1 MINDIDNSN
10 DYELIMLYREDDEQ
24 AKNILYLKY
33 KFIINLLI
41 KKYSKYLIKVNA
53 DYDEVYSECTIGF
66 SDALKRFNEEK
77 DASLP
82 TFITLC
88 VERKLKTVIKKYNR
102 NKYKISNEALSL
114 DYIYDDDQSLM
125 DYVVDLEHEP
135 LKNMEDNES
144 YIDLVKSIKEELTKK
159 EYDVFLLM
167 ARNLSYVEIANI
179 LGLTPKQVDNTIA
192 VSTRRTRITV
202 FWGPTRQRFDGKRPI
217 SLPCRH
223 RNRP

>member
-179 LGLTPKQVDNTIA
+179 LGLTPKQVDNTM
-192 VSTRRTRITV
+192 
-202 FWGPTRQRFDGKRPI
+202 QRVKTKI
-217 SLPCRH
+217 KSIKESV
-223 RNRP
+223 N

>member
-135 LKNMEDNES
+135 LKNMEDTES

-179 LGLTPKQVDNTIA
+179 LGLTPKQVDNTM
-192 VSTRRTRITV
+192 
-202 FWGPTRQRFDGKRPI
+202 QRVKTKI
-217 SLPCRH
+217 KSIKESV
-223 RNRP
+223 N

>member
-179 LGLTPKQVDNTIA
+179 LGLTPKQVDNTM
-192 VSTRRTRITV
+192 
-202 FWGPTRQRFDGKRPI
+202 QRVKTKI
-217 SLPCRH
+217 KSLKESV
-223 RNRP
+223 N

>member
-179 LGLTPKQVDNTIA
+179 LCLTPKQVDNTM
-192 VSTRRTRITV
+192 
-202 FWGPTRQRFDGKRPI
+202 QRVKTKI
-217 SLPCRH
+217 KSIKESV
-223 RNRP
+223 N